1 MNYDLIGD
9 KALLYGTFFQELYNK
24 FPVVVGGFAL
34 KSRPERLIDI
44 YNSTLNHKIHQFED
58 YTIVE
63 ERGTAIIFAKDY
75 NDIEAILLRHTEL
88 FSVKTLG
95 TDCIYIKAFRHGHI
109 TDILYNIDHKIL
121 NLYEDL
127 DIQLLGSEFLNSQ
140 DYILFLFGDPGVG
153 KSSIVNFIIQK
164 FRGYTFYDLT
174 KENILDSEDTII
186 LKGRLTHE
194 KMVIILDDI
203 YDDLSDRNNNP
214 FIEKI
219 TSLTSGISAN
229 NLKIIITTNKPIS
242 KIDPVLVR
250 AGRCFDF
257 IKIQPM
263 SREFALRVWQEQ
275 TNGDTS
281 LTFDGDTITQAEF
294 MEKLFLFKK
303 PTNYRKYRNISANTK
318 VGF

>member
-9 KALLYGTFFQELYNK
+9 KELSYGTFFRELYNK
-24 FPVVVGGFAL
+24 YPVVVGGFVL
-34 KSRPERLIDI
+34 KSHSERLINI
-44 YNSTLNHKIHQFED
+44 YNATLNYKIHQFED

-109 TDILYNIDHKIL
+109 TDILYKIDNKIL

-164 FRGYTFYDLT
+164 FRDYTFYDLT
-174 KENILDSEDTII
+174 KENILDPEDTIV
-186 LKGRLTHE
+186 LKNRLTHE
-194 KMVIILDDI
+194 KMVVILDDI

-229 NLKIIITTNKPIS
+229 NLKIIITTNRPIS

-257 IKIQPM
+257 IKIEPM